1 MITNEGVVV
10 ASVLNLKVYLIFFH
24 TSSLL
29 PVFFSGLVMNI
40 KI

>member
-10 ASVLNLKVYLIFFH
+10 ASVLNLKVYL
-24 TSSLL
+24 SLFSHKQF
-29 PVFFSGLVMNI
+29 VSCIFSGLVMNI